1 MIRSGGQKRG
11 AFVEAGSVWN
21 PDVTVAVKP
30 NGDAFVIPEIPA
42 FLFLLATTIIC
53 PRPVEAQETTNGALI
68 EEHDLSGPPDD
79 QRNERAEDEE
89 NADGATDVQPQELSV
104 PDDRVIE
111 AGSPLDIEA
120 DRESAL
126 RDNVPRST
134 NRSCRT
140 DDGRTRCY
148 CEDGFHEDSGQGHS
162 IECVPDVEVN
172 IEHEVAGDTDGGR
185 SSRARFLTRLTVG
198 YIPPGFNTI
207 IPEIGVGVNWRLGY
221 HDFRL
226 VIQMGPTVALGGDT
240 AFIGHIMAG
249 GVFHYERFYLSLSC
263 GLSGGLLIGGTEMFP
278 FWSDEIGIGYY
289 GNGLSIGVFA
299 RDLLGVWNPYTVMF
313 GLNIEYVI
321 RAHSTT
327 EYVEYNARRARA
339 ATLTPVLTL
348 AVVAVTLFFLFNS
361 SPA

>member
-53 PRPVEAQETTNGALI
+53 PRLVEAQETTNGTLI
-68 EEHDLSGPPDD
+68 EEHDPSGPPDD
-79 QRNERAEDEE
+79 QRNERAGDEN
-89 NADGATDVQPQELSV
+89 NADGATDVQPQEVSV
-104 PDDRVIE
+104 PDYRVVE

-126 RDNVPRST
+126 RESVLRSSH
-134 NRSCRT
+134 RFCRI

-148 CEDGFHEDSGQGHS
+148 CEDGFHEDSGQGPS
-162 IECVPDVEVN
+162 IGCVPDVEVN

-185 SSRARFLTRLTVG
+185 SSRARFLTRFTFG

-207 IPEIGVGVNWRLGY
+207 IPEIGLGVNWRLGY

-226 VIQMGPTVALGGDT
+226 VIQMGPTVALGDDT
-240 AFIGHIMAG
+240 AFIGHIMVG
-249 GVFHYERFYLSLSC
+249 GVFHNEILYLSLSC
-263 GLSGGLLIGGTEMFP
+263 GLSGGLIEGAETFP
-278 FWSDEIGIGYY
+278 LWSDEIGIGYY

-299 RDLLGVWNPYTVMF
+299 RDFLGVGNPYTVMF
-313 GLNIEYVI
+313 GLNVEYVI
-321 RAHSTT
+321 RSHSITD
-327 EYVEYNARRARA
+327 YVEYNARRARA

-348 AVVAVTLFFLFNS
+348 AVVAITFVFLGNLI
-361 SPA
+361 A